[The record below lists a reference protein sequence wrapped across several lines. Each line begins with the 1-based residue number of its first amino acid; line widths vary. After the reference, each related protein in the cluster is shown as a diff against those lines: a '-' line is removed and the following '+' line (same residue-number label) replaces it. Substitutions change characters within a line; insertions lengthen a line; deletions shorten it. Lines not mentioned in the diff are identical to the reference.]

1 MCIDLHTTQSTY
13 FTLVVKRPKK
23 SNFLVNVSVSKII
36 LFLSY
41 VIIMMMVIVPE
52 SPPAALK
59 CAKNRI
65 FITRYTEKCRLVFS

>member
-13 FTLVVKRPKK
+13 FTLVVKRLKK
-23 SNFLVNVSVSKII
+23 INFLVNVSVSKII

-41 VIIMMMVIVPE
+41 VIIMMVIVPE